1 MRRRLPLVRCQ
12 IYVESETLSSDRYFG
27 GGAASDFVPGAGY
40 RHHGRRA
47 VALPVGAFD
56 FGAQGARTQDISR
69 NFGVAPFSGYF
80 DWVCLSPKRQ
90 QPPLPEAFWRAH
102 ELKVIVEREADLQW
116 AERNAEQVGRECKLF
131 LQPEWSV
138 SEEIMPLLVEY
149 VKAHPAW
156 NISIQTHKYMH
167 IP

>member
-1 MRRRLPLVRCQ
+1 MPFAQ
-12 IYVESETLSSDRYFG
+12 ASA
-27 GGAASDFVPGAGY
+27 AASAG
-40 RHHGRRA
+40 
-47 VALPVGAFD
+47 
-56 FGAQGARTQDISR
+56 
-69 NFGVAPFSGYF
+69 GV
-80 DWVCLSPKRQ
+80 L
-90 QPPLPEAFWRAH
+90 AH

>member
-1 MRRRLPLVRCQ
+1 M
-12 IYVESETLSSDRYFG
+12 
-27 GGAASDFVPGAGY
+27 
-40 RHHGRRA
+40 
-47 VALPVGAFD
+47 
-56 FGAQGARTQDISR
+56 
-69 NFGVAPFSGYF
+69 
-80 DWVCLSPKRQ
+80 
-90 QPPLPEAFWRAH
+90 
-102 ELKVIVEREADLQW
+102 QW